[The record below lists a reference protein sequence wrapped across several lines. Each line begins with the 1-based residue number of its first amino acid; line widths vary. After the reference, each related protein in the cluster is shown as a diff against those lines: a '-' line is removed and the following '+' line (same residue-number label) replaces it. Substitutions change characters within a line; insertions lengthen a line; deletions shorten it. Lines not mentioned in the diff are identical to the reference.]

1 MDFAMDSLGQLTIL
15 LESKS
20 IERLWFCQIND
31 NDDKLT
37 NNLRKTPRQI
47 GLTVPQSV
55 LYRADRVIK

>member
-20 IERLWFCQIND
+20 IERLWFCQIHD

-37 NNLRKTPRQI
+37 NNLRKTPKQI
-47 GLTVPQSV
+47 GLTVPPNV
-55 LYRADRVIK
+55 LARADKVIK